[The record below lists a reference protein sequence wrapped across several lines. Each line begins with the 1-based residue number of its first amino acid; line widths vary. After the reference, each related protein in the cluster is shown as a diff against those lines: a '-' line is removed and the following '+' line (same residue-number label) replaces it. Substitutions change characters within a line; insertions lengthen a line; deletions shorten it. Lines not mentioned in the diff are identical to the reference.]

1 MQNAWCFFYAQK
13 GWYKAMA
20 DTPKQG
26 LASIG
31 LDIKIGKTAL
41 NYATKIGD
49 IGGTHS
55 SLDATCFKDKSK
67 KSVPGVQENDSWEV
81 EYLYD
86 NGATTSDYRILKGL
100 ENAGAI
106 VDVEV
111 TFPDKT
117 VFKNKGYVTTTVTGA
132 EVNNLIKAKAVVNLQ
147 GEWEVT
153 DPVEA

>member
-1 MQNAWCFFYAQK
+1 
-13 GWYKAMA
+13 MA

-49 IGGTHS
+49 IGGTPS

-106 VDVEV
+106 VDVEA